1 MAVSKR
7 LRFEVMRRDGH
18 ACYYCGRKPPEVTL
32 TIDHVV
38 PETLGGSDDP
48 SNLVTACPDCNG
60 GKSSV
65 PADAALVENVADDA
79 VRWAKALEQAVEIDR
94 AKRTSD
100 KDFVSEV
107 INAETK
113 RGSLMFTMADKNYAS
128 TIIRF
133 RDLGLDMD
141 DMRHAMDQMLGRSLF
156 GMGRWKYFCGVC
168 WSMIR
173 DRQAIAQSLLES
185 EGGDECRG

>member
-1 MAVSKR
+1 VAVSKR
-7 LRFEVMRRDGH
+7 LRFEIFRRDNH
-18 ACYYCGRKPPEVTL
+18 QCRYCGATAPDAKL

-38 PETLGGSDDP
+38 PEALGGGDDP
-48 SNLVTACPDCNG
+48 SNLVTACSACNG
-60 GKSSV
+60 GKSSM
-65 PADAALVENVADDA
+65 PADAALIEDVAADA
-79 VRWAKALEQAVEIDR
+79 VRWANALEQAVEISR

-100 KDFVSEV
+100 RDFVAE
-107 INAETK
+107 IIGAETK
-113 RGSLMFTMADKNYAS
+113 GGSHVFTSVDHNYAN

-156 GMGRWKYFCGVC
+156 GMKRWKYFCGVC

-173 DRQAIAQSLLES
+173 ERQEIAQSLLES
-185 EGGDECRG
+185 EGGE

>member
-7 LRFEVMRRDGH
+7 LRFEVFRRDNH
-18 ACYYCGRKPPEVTL
+18 ACRYCGATPPDAKL

-38 PETLGGSDDP
+38 PESLGGSDDP
-48 SNLVTACPDCNG
+48 SNLVTACAGCNG

-65 PADAALVENVADDA
+65 PADAALIEDVAADA
-79 VRWAKALEQAVEIDR
+79 VRWAKALEQAAEISR
-94 AKRTSD
+94 SKRTSD
-100 KDFVSEV
+100 KDFVSQV
-107 INAETK
+107 INAETQS
-113 RGSLMFTMADKNYAS
+113 GSVIFTTVDKNYGA

-141 DMRHAMDQMLGRSLF
+141 DMVHALDQMLGRSLF
-156 GMGRWKYFCGVC
+156 GMARWKYFCGVC

-173 DRQAIAQSLLES
+173 ERQEMAQSLLEM
-185 EGGDECRG
+185 EGGE